1 MDIGQSIEV
10 IGHRC
15 QDIGQYFDFNGQCLP
30 IYRTQNTFYRTNQ
43 NIFVVKTLVRILIL
57 FFHILGLGQPL
68 KMEGFILDNIE
79 KEPQAKTD
87 NRNYNKIRVNNH
99 INFTVNF
106 GDSLNLLA
114 LIAGVFFIKTVS
126 KKTKQK
132 SPKRK
137 KALILS

>member
-1 MDIGQSIEV
+1 MLANLSDTKHILSDKPKYFRCEDIGSNTYFILSY
-10 IGHRC
+10 IGFRTT
-15 QDIGQYFDFNGQCLP
+15 
-30 IYRTQNTFYRTNQ
+30 TQNGGIY
-43 NIFVVKTLVRILIL
+43 
-57 FFHILGLGQPL
+57 
-68 KMEGFILDNIE
+68 LDNIE

>member
-1 MDIGQSIEV
+1 M
-10 IGHRC
+10 
-15 QDIGQYFDFNGQCLP
+15 
-30 IYRTQNTFYRTNQ
+30 
-43 NIFVVKTLVRILIL
+43 
-57 FFHILGLGQPL
+57 
-68 KMEGFILDNIE
+68 DNIE

-114 LIAGVFFIKTVS
+114 LIAGVFFIKTIS

-132 SPKRK
+132 PPKRK
-137 KALILS
+137 KALILP